1 MKLFDKLD
9 RYLVNNNYRVV
20 IEESRIHIINYIEI
34 EDFSS
39 KMVVIRYKDGKC
51 VLEGEMLV
59 VSKMID
65 DELLITG
72 KLKSIVYK

>member
-9 RYLVNNNYRVV
+9 KYLVDNNYRVIIDSNRV
-20 IEESRIHIINYIEI
+20 HIINYIEI

-39 KMVVIRYKDGKC
+39 KMVIVKYRDGKC
-51 VLEGEMLV
+51 VLEGDMLV